1 MLSTGI
7 DIESIARVSE
17 LTENG
22 RSLNKVFTEAELRYS
37 ASKRVFALHLAGRF
51 AAKEACAKAFKTG
64 FGSGLYFKDIEVVRA
79 PGGRPE
85 LKLSP
90 KAAELLGDRRL
101 FLSIAYA
108 EDIAAAIVIISPPAQ
123 GAV

>member
-7 DIESIARVSE
+7 DIESIARVKE
-17 LTENG
+17 LTKNG
-22 RSLNKVFTEAELRYS
+22 RSLKRVFTEAEIEYS
-37 ASKRVFALHLAGRF
+37 ASRRVSALHLAGRF

-64 FGSGLYFKDIEVVRA
+64 FGSGLYFKDIEVVRP

-85 LKLSP
+85 IKLSP
-90 KAAELLGDRRL
+90 RAAKILGDRNL

-108 EDIAAAIVIISPPAQ
+108 GDIAAALVVIAPP
-123 GAV
+123 